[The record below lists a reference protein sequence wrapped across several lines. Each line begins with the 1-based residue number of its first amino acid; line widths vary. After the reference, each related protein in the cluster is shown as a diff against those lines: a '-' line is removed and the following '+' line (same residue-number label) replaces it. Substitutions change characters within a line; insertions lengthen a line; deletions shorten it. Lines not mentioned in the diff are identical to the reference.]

1 MFGPPYTEEWLFLKD
16 FVYPLTLTSTEKT
29 SQTMECL
36 VCFCLQGSPPLG
48 CVETLLWPILWNLFC
63 SWGEAVSPWD
73 QVGGSIIVHL
83 IMCRFSG
90 SVSTFW
96 FCWVLGQNST
106 LTWNHS
112 KHRTIFSSTVTWP
125 LNSVQISW
133 SPDLIWQTHVPI
145 GQYWSSPTFWCL
157 GVEASTGLDSS
168 LWPSASLCLS
178 AQSWSMVHGPF
189 PLHTQSVRQLIRTQ
203 CDRLW
208 RRIGWLMSEWRGGL
222 MGGRM
227 DGRMN
232 GARPDESL
240 GAESTYWIFS
250 FFQEIYQRNGWL
262 DGCQLVFPVMKVKS
276 SSVIRDNNKWA
287 ALFSRPPQAETRNI
301 NRS

>member
-96 FCWVLGQNST
+96 FEVLFLLGTGTELHSDLEPLQTQNNIQFYSHMT
-106 LTWNHS
+106 SEQCPHFMKSRLDLTNTRS
-112 KHRTIFSSTVTWP
+112 NR
-125 LNSVQISW
+125 SVLIITNVLMPGRW
-133 SPDLIWQTHVPI
+133 SIDRFRLFAL
-145 GQYWSSPTFWCL
+145 TF
-157 GVEASTGLDSS
+157 GLS
-168 LWPSASLCLS
+168 LSLCSVL
-178 AQSWSMVHGPF
+178 VHGPWSI
-189 PLHTQSVRQLIRTQ
+189 PSPHSICASANQDPVWQAVTA
-203 CDRLW
+203 DRLTDEW
-208 RRIGWLMSEWRGGL
+208 MKRRI
-222 MGGRM
+222 
-227 DGRMN
+227 DGRTD
-232 GARPDESL
+232 GRTDEW
-240 GAESTYWIFS
+240 STAGWVIGS
-250 FFQEIYQRNGWL
+250 WVHLLDFQLLPGDLSEERLIGW
-262 DGCQLVFPVMKVKS
+262 M
-276 SSVIRDNNKWA
+276 SVGISCDEGQVQ
-287 ALFSRPPQAETRNI
+287 FCH
-301 NRS
+301 